1 MVIQSMSMVYSDSM
15 MEKIKISDAE
25 LEVMKVLWKKSPLS
39 ANQIIDFVQ
48 IENDWNGKTIRTL
61 IDRLCSKEQIAADR
75 SSKQLMF
82 SPLISQKDYE
92 KKTRHLLASQL
103 YGGSVGKLLLNF
115 VDTEELSEQ
124 DILELRKLLDKIEK

>member
-1 MVIQSMSMVYSDSM
+1 MVTQSISMICSDSM

-39 ANQIIDFVQ
+39 ANEIIDFVQ
-48 IENDWNGKTIRTL
+48 KENDWNGKTIRTL
-61 IDRLCSKEQIAADR
+61 IDRLCLKGQISADR
-75 SSKQLMF
+75 STKQLMF
-82 SPLISQKDYE
+82 SPLISKKEYE

-103 YGGSVGKLLLNF
+103 YGGSVGQLLLNF

-124 DILELRKLLDKIEK
+124 DIHELRKILDKIEK

>member
-1 MVIQSMSMVYSDSM
+1 MICSDSM

-39 ANQIIDFVQ
+39 ANEIIDFVQ
-48 IENDWNGKTIRTL
+48 KENDWNGKTIRTL
-61 IDRLCSKEQIAADR
+61 IDRLCLKGQISADR
-75 SSKQLMF
+75 STKQLMF
-82 SPLISQKDYE
+82 SPLISKKEYE

-103 YGGSVGKLLLNF
+103 YGGSVGQLLLNF

-124 DILELRKLLDKIEK
+124 DIHELRKILDKIEK

>member
-1 MVIQSMSMVYSDSM
+1 MSMICSDSM

-39 ANQIIDFVQ
+39 ANEIIDFVQ
-48 IENDWNGKTIRTL
+48 KENDWNGKTIRTL
-61 IDRLCSKEQIAADR
+61 IDRLCLKGQISADR
-75 SSKQLMF
+75 STKQLMF
-82 SPLISQKDYE
+82 SPLISKKEYE

-103 YGGSVGKLLLNF
+103 YGGSVGQLLLNF

-124 DILELRKLLDKIEK
+124 DIHELRKILDKIEK

>member
-1 MVIQSMSMVYSDSM
+1 MVTQSMSMICSDSM

-39 ANQIIDFVQ
+39 ANEIIDFVQ
-48 IENDWNGKTIRTL
+48 KENDWNGKTIRTL
-61 IDRLCSKEQIAADR
+61 IDRLCLKGQISADR
-75 SSKQLMF
+75 STKQLMF
-82 SPLISQKDYE
+82 SPLISKKEYE

-103 YGGSVGKLLLNF
+103 YGGSVGQLLLNF

-124 DILELRKLLDKIEK
+124 DIHELRKILDKIEK